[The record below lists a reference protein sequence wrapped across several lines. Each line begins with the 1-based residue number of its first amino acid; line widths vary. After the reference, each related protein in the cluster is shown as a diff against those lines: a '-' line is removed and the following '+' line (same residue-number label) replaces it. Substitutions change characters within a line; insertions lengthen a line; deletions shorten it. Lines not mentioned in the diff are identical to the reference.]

1 MMLLYVIIFLAIA
14 VTVIGDFVI
23 NVAFVIAV
31 ARQGRVSAWEII
43 SAWETNDEWL
53 QI

>member
-1 MMLLYVIIFLAIA
+1 MLLCVIIFVAIA

-31 ARQGRVSAWEII
+31 ARQGRVSAWEIN
-43 SAWETNDEWL
+43 SN
-53 QI
+53 QGSKNK